1 MALACQ
7 LARHSHRLCTAC
19 ASHLPWHL
27 ARAWRGHGVGVAYR
41 HGRPAIV
48 QVAAVRCAPP
58 RRLRAFLGAPSA
70 ALAVAHPE
78 AAEAL
83 RAHAGLGLDPAA
95 AGVLRVL
102 PAALLHAPAGAGKHP
117 NR

>member
-1 MALACQ
+1 M
-7 LARHSHRLCTAC
+7 
-19 ASHLPWHL
+19 
-27 ARAWRGHGVGVAYR
+27 
-41 HGRPAIV
+41 
-48 QVAAVRCAPP
+48 AAVRCAPP

-83 RAHAGLGLDPAA
+83 RAHVGLGIDPAA

-117 NR
+117 NPNPDPNPNPNPNPNQARASTRSPRA